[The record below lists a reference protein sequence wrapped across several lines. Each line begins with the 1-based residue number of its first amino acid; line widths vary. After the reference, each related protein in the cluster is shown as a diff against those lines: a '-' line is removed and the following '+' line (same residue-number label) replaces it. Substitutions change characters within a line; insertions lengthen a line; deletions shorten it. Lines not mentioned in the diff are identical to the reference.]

1 VHSPLV
7 RWKLPSIS
15 LLFRNEP
22 EILGGN
28 VVYFRL
34 YNTAL
39 TLTFLLLVMLN
50 RGLGILEGT
59 VIVSSVLFLI
69 LDTKIDHDNL
79 KALEAEVTAL
89 TKGAEC

>member
-1 VHSPLV
+1 MNTG
-7 RWKLPSIS
+7 WKLPSIS
-15 LLFRNEP
+15 PLFRYEP

-39 TLTFLLLVMLN
+39 TLTFLMLVMFN

-69 LDTKIDHDNL
+69 LDAKIDHDQL
-79 KALEAEVTAL
+79 KALEAEVTEL
-89 TKGAEC
+89 EGAGC

>member
-1 VHSPLV
+1 
-7 RWKLPSIS
+7 
-15 LLFRNEP
+15 
-22 EILGGN
+22 

-39 TLTFLLLVMLN
+39 TLTFLMLVMFN

-69 LDTKIDHDNL
+69 LDAKIDHDQL
-79 KALEAEVTAL
+79 KALEAEVTEL
-89 TKGAEC
+89 EGAGC